1 MMDGSWKMTLLGVG
15 FTLLLAAGCTDLE
28 PVQPSPSAPP
38 APSSAGSS
46 PASVTA
52 AAAGIEFQAPDGW
65 IQEAPSSSMRV
76 SQYRIPGVEGD
87 NADSEMAVFHFGGS
101 GGSVQANVDRW
112 VGQFTTAEGGP
123 VSDQA
128 RISERSGNGVEI
140 TIVDVSGTYNES
152 GGPMMAQTAARP
164 GYRMLAAVVEGA
176 GGPWFF
182 KLTGPENTVNQSKQ
196 DFDFLLDSLQ
206 PPG

>member
-46 PASVTA
+46 PASGTA

-65 IQEAPSSSMRV
+65 IQETPSSSMRV

-87 NADSEMAVFHFGGS
+87 NADSEMVVFHFGGS
-101 GGSVQANVDRW
+101 GGA
-112 VGQFTTAEGGP
+112 VGKSGYHPSHGGW
-123 VSDQA
+123 
-128 RISERSGNGVEI
+128 R
-140 TIVDVSGTYNES
+140 
-152 GGPMMAQTAARP
+152 TAA
-164 GYRMLAAVVEGA
+164 GSA
-176 GGPWFF
+176 
-182 KLTGPENTVNQSKQ
+182 
-196 DFDFLLDSLQ
+196 
-206 PPG
+206 